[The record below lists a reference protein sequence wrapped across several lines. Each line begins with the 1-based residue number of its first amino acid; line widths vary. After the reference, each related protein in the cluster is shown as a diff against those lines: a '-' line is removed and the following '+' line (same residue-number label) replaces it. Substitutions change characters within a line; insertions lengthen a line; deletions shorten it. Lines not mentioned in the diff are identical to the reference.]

1 MFNWWFGTQTPNAAA
16 TLVLTPDE
24 SGRRYAGFGSGQSL
38 TLTAT
43 EGETVQAVMDRFNT
57 YRGPKEQINQL
68 YTSSGAPLTFQTPL
82 SGQITAIV
90 KYAA

>member
-1 MFNWWFGTQTPNAAA
+1 MFNWLFPSVQKNAI
-16 TLVLTPDE
+16 LVLKPDE

-43 EGETVQAVMDRFNT
+43 DGETVQAVMDRFNT

-68 YTSSGAPLTFQTPL
+68 YTTTGVPLVFQTIL
-82 SGQITAIV
+82 TGRMIAIV
-90 KYAA
+90 KYTA

>member
-1 MFNWWFGTQTPNAAA
+1 MFSWFFSSAPKNA

-24 SGRRYAGFGSGQSL
+24 SGRKYAGFGSGQSL
-38 TLTAT
+38 NLTAT

-68 YTSSGAPLTFQTPL
+68 YTTTGVQLSFQMILT
-82 SGQITAIV
+82 GRVTAIV
-90 KYAA
+90 KYMA